1 MKNRLHLLVKQII
14 MTLNPTDSS
23 LSTAYATE
31 VVLKH

>member
-14 MTLNPTDSS
+14 IILNPKDLA
-23 LSTAYATE
+23 LSTAYAMK